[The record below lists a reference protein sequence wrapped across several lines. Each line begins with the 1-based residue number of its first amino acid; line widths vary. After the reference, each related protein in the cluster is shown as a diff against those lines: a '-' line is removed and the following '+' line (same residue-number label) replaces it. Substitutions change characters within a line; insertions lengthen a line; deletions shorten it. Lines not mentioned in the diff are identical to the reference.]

1 MKERADKAL
10 VETSMSTFQLPVSKP
25 QALFDSY
32 GALAASRKIMQG
44 SAEMSEPSA
53 TELSCIKVTPD
64 Q

>member
-10 VETSMSTFQLPVSKP
+10 VETSMSTFQLPVFKP

-44 SAEMSEPSA
+44 SAEMSEH
-53 TELSCIKVTPD
+53 
-64 Q
+64 QGHF